1 MLRNARVWRLKEG
14 KAALRAALHRFRC
27 DQRGSVAL
35 LTAVS
40 AVPLVMIVGMGI
52 EISNWAVVQL
62 ELQRTA
68 DLAALAGMEEYI
80 DSNNAQ
86 SAAISAA
93 SLAELNGAVGAPTR
107 IWDGAKKL
115 LSDNNITAQIKPG
128 VRDILN
134 IAMQVTVN
142 QTVPLSI
149 TRVMS
154 SMPSIVVSATAWAE
168 IIPKMQPCVLALNA
182 SGAGVNA
189 QGSVFVSL
197 TGCSIR
203 SNASISTGGAA
214 TMAASA
220 FYAAGTITGSETGG
234 PRYPNDGTISD
245 PYANYSPV
253 QNALNHLIPGHG
265 SSFSDNNSKS
275 STPLIPGE
283 WSSWD
288 IKGTVILAP
297 GIYYVNG
304 DILLGGGSSLS
315 GYGVTVVISGSFN
328 MTGGAVAT
336 LSAAIKG
343 SEMAGAIPGIAFAGS
358 STFSSSLSG
367 GTNPSLTGVFYYPN
381 GALTFGGTAQGG
393 SNGCLQ
399 VIALSITLQG
409 NPSLASKCSAYGT
422 LPFSSE
428 NATAATLV
436 Q

>member
-1 MLRNARVWRLKEG
+1 
-14 KAALRAALHRFRC
+14 
-27 DQRGSVAL
+27 
-35 LTAVS
+35 
-40 AVPLVMIVGMGI
+40 MIVGVGI

-68 DLAALAGMEEYI
+68 DLAALAGIEEYI

-107 IWDGAKKL
+107 IWDGPKRL

-168 IIPKMQPCVLALNA
+168 IIPKMQPCLLALNA

-189 QGSVFVSL
+189 QGSVSVNL

-253 QNALNHLIPGHG
+253 QNALNHLIPGYG
-265 SSFSDNNSKS
+265 SSFSDNPNS
-275 STPLIPGE
+275 STSLIPGE
-283 WSSWD
+283 WSSWNV
-288 IKGTVILAP
+288 KGTVILAP

-304 DILLGGGSSLS
+304 DISLGSGSSLS
-315 GYGVTVVISGSFN
+315 GYGVTIVTSGSLN
-328 MTGGAVAT
+328 MTGGANAT

-358 STFSSSLSG
+358 STSSSSLSG
-367 GTNPSLTGVFYYPN
+367 NTNPSLTGVFYYPN
-381 GALTFGGTAQGG
+381 GVLTFGGTAQGG

-409 NPSLASKCSAYGT
+409 NPSLASKCAAYGT